1 MKKFLYFLTA
11 LSPALVFTSIAS
23 ATSTSLIDTSG
34 LEAMTTET
42 AEKGGIV
49 SGVTIGFLIATIIKV
64 ILGFLAV
71 IFLILTIVAG
81 FRWMTAGGNEDEV
94 KKAVTT
100 IKNSVIGLVIVL
112 AAYAITYFV
121 FTYLPFSGGGTMP
134 PAG

>member
-1 MKKFLYFLTA
+1 MKKFLYFLII
-11 LSPALVFTSIAS
+11 LSPSLLFTSITS
-23 ATSTSLIDTSG
+23 AASTSLINTNE
-34 LEAMTTET
+34 LEAMTSDT
-42 AEKGGIV
+42 ATKGGIM

-71 IFLILTIVAG
+71 IFLVLTIVAG
-81 FRWMTAGGNEDEV
+81 FRWMTAGGNEEEV
-94 KKAVTT
+94 KKAVGT

-134 PAG
+134 NPQ